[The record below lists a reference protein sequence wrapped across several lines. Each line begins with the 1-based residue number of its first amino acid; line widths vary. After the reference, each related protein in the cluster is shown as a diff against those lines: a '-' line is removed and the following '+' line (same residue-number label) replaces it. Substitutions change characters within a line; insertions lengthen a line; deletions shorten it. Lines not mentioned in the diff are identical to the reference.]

1 MARWEYQ
8 DDLTACRF
16 YLKHKGKSLA
26 KVTLLDDELNHKFTI
41 NSLKAKLGNYAY
53 LATGKGLK
61 NCNFQSKYIYRLLTN
76 KISVK
81 NLSSAAKG
89 KQTADVANASIRNI
103 LTLVSKYMGYVK
115 EKDVFDAN
123 RFFGYRCPYTGEDLT
138 AAVLNREKGIKD
150 PRVEI
155 DHIIP
160 QNERDCGLNVKGNL
174 IWVSAKVNH
183 DKSNMSYEEFINT
196 YPPILATT
204 TQAERDLR
212 IAEIRKYQT
221 MCGYE
226 PGKIKKA
233 VGTMLRERYEEVQR
247 QQLDIA
253 AKIVKKAKL

>member
-1 MARWEYQ
+1 MAQWEYQ
-8 DDLTACRF
+8 DDLIACKF

-26 KVTLLDDELNHKFTI
+26 NVALLDDQLNHKFTI
-41 NSLKAKLGNYAY
+41 PSLKAKLGNYAY

-103 LTLVSKYMGYVK
+103 LTLVSRYMGYVTAA
-115 EKDVFDAN
+115 DVFDAN

-138 AAVLNREKGIKD
+138 AAVQNREKGIKD

-155 DHIIP
+155 DHIVP
-160 QNERDCGLNVKGNL
+160 QNEKDCGLNVKGNL

-204 TQAERDLR
+204 TQAERDAR
-212 IAEIRKYQT
+212 IAAIRNYQA
-221 MCGYE
+221 MCGYD
-226 PGKIKKA
+226 PDSIRKT
-233 VGTMLRERYEEVQR
+233 VGSMLQERYVQVQK